1 MKAKSSRSV
10 VDGELQNPDGIDI
23 QRTFINV
30 MDEYV
35 GHDVLQKRTV
45 TNVFRGENKYKAEN
59 MNERQPTEIIIIS
72 ISSITY
78 LTIPYIVYEVL
89 GKAICSRTSISTQL
103 AEYEGIPST
112 SFVYNNPLFRKLKW
126 NSKLR
131 NLVIDSFSFS
141 DFEF

>member
-1 MKAKSSRSV
+1 
-10 VDGELQNPDGIDI
+10 
-23 QRTFINV
+23 
-30 MDEYV
+30 
-35 GHDVLQKRTV
+35 
-45 TNVFRGENKYKAEN
+45 
-59 MNERQPTEIIIIS
+59 MNERQPTEIRILS

-78 LTIPYIVYEVL
+78 LTISYIVYEVL

-126 NSKLR
+126 NPKLC
-131 NLVIDSFSFS
+131 NLVIDCLSFG